1 MTDVF
6 DLAAI
11 TVDGA
16 LGYSLSVLEVL
27 TRDDMGNHRGSLHP
41 RAAYD
46 LNESKFEEVC
56 TSLLCPPLLRT
67 LLCTPCRAQMGFG

>member
-6 DLAAI
+6 DLAAM

-16 LGYSLSVLEVL
+16 MGYSLSVSEVL
-27 TRDDMGNHRGSLHP
+27 TRDDTGNHRGSLHP

-56 TSLLCPPLLRT
+56 TPLLRT
-67 LLCTPCRAQMGFG
+67 LHCTPCRAQMGFR